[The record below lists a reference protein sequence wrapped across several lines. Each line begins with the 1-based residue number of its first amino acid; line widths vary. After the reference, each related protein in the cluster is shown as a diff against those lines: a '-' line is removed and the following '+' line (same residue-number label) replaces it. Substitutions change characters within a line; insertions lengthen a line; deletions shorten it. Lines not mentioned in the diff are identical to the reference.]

1 MRGGRTIRDA
11 PAVEPAESTRRRV
24 NQGVRAMALEL
35 KEAGE
40 SDEPDGSSDPLH
52 FVVGQ
57 DCTGMWVVDET
68 HGLYGGI
75 FCSKDAALRF
85 AKFETADRGG
95 DLAMTSERLEFR
107 ARRARR

>member
-1 MRGGRTIRDA
+1 MELT
-11 PAVEPAESTRRRV
+11 
-24 NQGVRAMALEL
+24 L

-40 SDEPDGSSDPLH
+40 SEDPDASQDPLH

-57 DCTGMWVVDET
+57 DRSGLWVVSES

-85 AKFETADRGG
+85 AKFETADRPG
-95 DLAMTSERLEFR
+95 DCALTSDRLEFSPR
-107 ARRARR
+107 TRRAGR